1 MKVEKPHKA
10 CWKKGKKL
18 FSAYLGFLIKI
29 SRIYKA
35 FLAFWDCLKTHLCLM
50 SYICFI
56 FQTLHNY
63 LMCLC
68 LLLLQKVGP
77 NATNGR
83 TYHKATNGRTY
94 HNATNGRT
102 YHNATNGPTN
112 LHSNHG
118 TTNHYINYDKTNSH
132 SNHDKTNDHSNHNKT
147 NDSATSHHRLCNQF
161 GNIKRIPVVWQVIM
175 NVISVTCLCLLSML
189 TV

>member
-56 FQTLHNY
+56 FQTLYNY

-83 TYHKATNGRTY
+83 TNHK
-94 HNATNGRT
+94 
-102 YHNATNGPTN
+102 ATNGPTN